1 MPADPPGGS
10 SSSHA
15 VLSCR
20 DRRRQHLQAPCW
32 EGQLSLGVT
41 ARRPFPAR
49 LRPTAGPELALWEAW
64 PAHLAEFSRVP
75 SKASA
80 PRKQWD
86 PWRVPHPTAP
96 SLWGASDNNA
106 CAPYC
111 RRPQGGVGTVPHCT
125 PSAWSRWGE
134 AGCLGL
140 AAWALPASRLESSA
154 GRLSP
159 PPVKSVLSAAC
170 SLARP
175 APPLPAPPAHV
186 RLTPTG
192 RVLSRGLQW
201 Q

>member
-1 MPADPPGGS
+1 MRPQTRLAGAAAAMLCFS
-10 SSSHA
+10 A
-15 VLSCR
+15 ET
-20 DRRRQHLQAPCW
+20 RRRQHLQAPCW

-41 ARRPFPAR
+41 VRRPFPAR

-64 PAHLAEFSRVP
+64 PARLAEFSRVP

-96 SLWGASDNNA
+96 SLRGASDNNA

-111 RRPQGGVGTVPHCT
+111 RPQGGVGTVPHCT

-134 AGCLGL
+134 AGCLWSLSTGL
-140 AAWALPASRLESSA
+140 AAWALPTSCLESSA

-159 PPVKSVLSAAC
+159 PPVKSVLGAAC
-170 SLARP
+170 SPSL
-175 APPLPAPPAHV
+175 L
-186 RLTPTG
+186 LQPTCG
-192 RVLSRGLQW
+192 
-201 Q
+201 